1 MAQPKKKPISPDK
14 YFAMEEASE
23 YKSEY
28 YHGEIFA
35 MTGASFNHNL
45 ISGNIFP
52 SLHTSL
58 RGSTC
63 FIFASGMRVQVDQE
77 KHYTYPDMSVV
88 CEKIDFAN
96 GRDDTIKN
104 PVVIFE
110 ILSESTKDY
119 DRGSKFKAY
128 RKINALKDYI
138 LIDQYS
144 FYVEYFHKNEDGKW
158 VLDEYNNLKDIC
170 KIESIDIELSLDTIY
185 DRVKL
190 SK

>member
-14 YFAMEEASE
+14 YFAMEEVSE

-45 ISGNIFP
+45 ISGNIFA

-63 FIFASGMRVQVDQE
+63 FIFASDMRVQVDQE

-88 CEKIDFAN
+88 CEEIDFPMA
-96 GRDDTIKN
+96 
-104 PVVIFE
+104 E
-110 ILSESTKDY
+110 MIL
-119 DRGSKFKAY
+119 
-128 RKINALKDYI
+128 
-138 LIDQYS
+138 
-144 FYVEYFHKNEDGKW
+144 
-158 VLDEYNNLKDIC
+158 
-170 KIESIDIELSLDTIY
+170 
-185 DRVKL
+185 
-190 SK
+190 